1 MDLWSNADAILS
13 ISDAICL
20 RGSVVDVRGLI
31 IEADGPSVGL
41 GANCRIEQNGVSV
54 HAQVVGFKPGR
65 ILLMPFGELLGI
77 APGAAVVA
85 DGRADMFPVS
95 RALLGRVIDPMGNPM
110 DGKGPIQLE
119 RSVELYR
126 RPPSPLHRQRIHQS
140 FDVGIRVVNSF
151 LRVGRGQRLAIMAGS
166 GVGKSTFLSM
176 IARHAINDVNVI
188 GLVGERG
195 REVKEFIEKDLGPE
209 GLKRSVIVVATSDS
223 SALMRIRAA
232 FVATAI
238 SEFFRDLDQNV
249 SLMIDS
255 ITRLCMSQREIGL
268 AIGEPPSSSGYTPS
282 VFAMLPKLLERAGN
296 GGGKGS
302 ITGFYTVL
310 VEGDDMNEPVSDA
323 VRGILDGHIV
333 LSRRMAGRGQYPAV
347 EVLQSV
353 SRLMSDLA
361 TEREKKLAAL
371 ARRVIADYE
380 EVEDLITI
388 GAYKPGQNEVAD
400 FAVAHIKAVRE
411 FLQQR
416 PSDATSIASCEQ
428 MLTKIF
434 PEVNAEESV

>member
-1 MDLWSNADAILS
+1 MDLWSNAEAILS
-13 ISDAICL
+13 ISDTVSL

-85 DGRADMFPVS
+85 DGRADMFAVS
-95 RALLGRVIDPMGNPM
+95 RALLGRVIDPMGNPL

-126 RPPSPLHRQRIHQS
+126 RPPSPLNRQRIHNS

-176 IARHAINDVNVI
+176 IARHAKNDINVI

-238 SEFFRDLDQNV
+238 AEFFRDLDQNV

-296 GGGKGS
+296 SGGNGS

-310 VEGDDMNEPVSDA
+310 VEGDDMNEPIADA

-361 TEREKKLAAL
+361 TEREKKLATL
-371 ARRVIADYE
+371 SRRVIADYE

-388 GAYKPGQNEVAD
+388 GAYKPGQNETAD
-400 FAVAHIKAVRE
+400 FAVAHIKGVRE

-416 PSDATSIASCEQ
+416 PEDATSIGDCEA

-434 PEVNAEESV
+434 PEVVAEEAV